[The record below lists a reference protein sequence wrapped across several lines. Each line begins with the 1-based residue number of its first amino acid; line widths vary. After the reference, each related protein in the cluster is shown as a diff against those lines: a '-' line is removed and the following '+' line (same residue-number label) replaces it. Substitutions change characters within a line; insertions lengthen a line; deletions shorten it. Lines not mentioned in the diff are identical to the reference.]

1 MRPFPT
7 GKATPNPK
15 IRPNNAL
22 LRRHE
27 NEGERLIAR
36 ELDRLR
42 KRLMRGINENN
53 VHEIEQR
60 MSDPAIM
67 GKFQDTL
74 TALVQEWALVGA
86 DVGRQTIEKEILGVR
101 R

>member
-1 MRPFPT
+1 M
-7 GKATPNPK
+7 
-15 IRPNNAL
+15 

-86 DVGRQTIEKEILGVR
+86 DIGRQTIEKEILGVR